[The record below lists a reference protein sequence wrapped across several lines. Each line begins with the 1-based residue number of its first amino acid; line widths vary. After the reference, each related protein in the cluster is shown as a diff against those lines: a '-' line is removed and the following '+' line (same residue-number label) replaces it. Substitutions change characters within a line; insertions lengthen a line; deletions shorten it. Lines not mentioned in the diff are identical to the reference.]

1 MCKSMTQIKRRKNIP
16 VVNMHDRDVLPP
28 VCPQVI
34 KSATLMIVW
43 SVSHFN

>member
-28 VCPQVI
+28 VCPQVNPCTSYSI
-34 KSATLMIVW
+34 HSTRP
-43 SVSHFN
+43 